1 MTPAFLWSQSHET
14 ALNSAKR
21 LVASTTGLRY
31 YDPHL
36 PVTLQVDASDNAV
49 GGVLLQEGH
58 PVHFTSHTLTNT
70 ERNYAQVEKQCLAIV
85 SCMDKWHHYLYT
97 VNMTSKVHSDHQPL
111 ETSFKKPLS
120 RTLCRLQRMM
130 LKLQKYR
137 LPLVIRKRKSFLET
151 LSREATRVHDDRTP
165 TVMQECVVFHKQFYN
180 QIGQSSFA

>member
-97 VNMTSKVHSDHQPL
+97 VNMTSKYTQTTNPW
-111 ETSFKKPLS
+111 
-120 RTLCRLQRMM
+120 R
-130 LKLQKYR
+130 
-137 LPLVIRKRKSFLET
+137 
-151 LSREATRVHDDRTP
+151 
-165 TVMQECVVFHKQFYN
+165 
-180 QIGQSSFA
+180 QSLRNP